1 MCALRRPES
10 CLTVFSKRARKED
23 PEPYRHTRR
32 QKAYFL
38 WEIGANQ
45 ENTDKFLPLV
55 KAGSHS

>member
-1 MCALRRPES
+1 MCITKTRELFDRVLKKGSE
-10 CLTVFSKRARKED
+10 ED

>member
-1 MCALRRPES
+1 MCITKTRELFDRVLKKGSE
-10 CLTVFSKRARKED
+10 ED
-23 PEPYRHTRR
+23 PEPYRRTRR